1 MRVPFH
7 HVDPR
12 CRISVIDPWQT
23 VIAGYV
29 QWQGFSTLI
38 EGDRRMIGFHR
49 VVHMP
54 RGLVRKTCLTCKTRW
69 PCPHHVLSLAV
80 TETTWLEEDPLWMD
94 PLWPDPFDLEGDD
107 PR

>member
-1 MRVPFH
+1 MSDIRHSPLS
-7 HVDPR
+7 DSER
-12 CRISVIDPWQT
+12 RIRSVARIL
-23 VIAGYV
+23 
-29 QWQGFSTLI
+29 TLI